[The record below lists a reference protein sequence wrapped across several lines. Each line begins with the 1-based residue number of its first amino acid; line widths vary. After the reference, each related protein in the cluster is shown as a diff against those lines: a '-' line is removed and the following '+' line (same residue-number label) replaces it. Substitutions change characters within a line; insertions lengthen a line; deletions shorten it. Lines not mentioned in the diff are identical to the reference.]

1 MNEFIKIVGSG
12 PTTLIV
18 SNGEIRAIMK
28 IVKSLKKYD
37 VLIKSVTQTIRI
49 ETKKKM
55 LDFLV

>member
-18 SNGEIRAIMK
+18 SNGEIRTIIK
-28 IVKSLKKYD
+28 IVKFLKKYG

-49 ETKKKM
+49 ETKKQT